1 MDNELTLQRH
11 NFDDAKSKI
20 QTLAHK
26 VPAKVSI
33 KQFPTSG
40 SIFSCNDHDIT
51 GKEANKLLVS
61 PLQKTLID
69 QNSRIKV
76 LFNIANEVYETFD
89 YLDKEY
95 IQGIVA
101 SVEAA
106 KISSNQAKSASEKA
120 QTASDKAYSASQQ
133 ALTATNQAKVAQD
146 DIKKTIDAL
155 KATVATLK
163 AFKER
168 VSAQMDSIC
177 SNLNTNRNKVQT
189 VEDKAAEISIISSKI
204 GSLTEQYRSLS
215 GSISKTNDDIKFL
228 TDRITSIESDT
239 QYTTNKEFIEDVQN
253 HKVDLSE
260 LHRQL
265 DAFVSRIEGVTNTIK
280 EDITLLNQQQ
290 NEFKNYAHL
299 SDIDSIW
306 SDVESI
312 GQRIND
318 LDRSMSEDL
327 ASNVASIDTNMTAIQ
342 HKVETQMADDKA
354 VLEQSLSGLQQVI
367 EAKTNELSA
376 TEQQHKEELERV
388 IEDLRKQ
395 ISVTNSINEKK
406 FKWAYAIA
414 GTSFLTNMVLIILHT
429 LGVI

>member
-11 NFDDAKSKI
+11 NFDVAKSKI
-20 QTLAHK
+20 QTLAHT
-26 VPAKVSI
+26 VPATVSLG
-33 KQFPTSG
+33 QFPTSG
-40 SIFSCNDHDIT
+40 SIFSWNDHDIT
-51 GKEANKLLVS
+51 GKEANELLVS
-61 PLQKTLID
+61 PLQTTLIA
-69 QNSRIKV
+69 QNSRIKD
-76 LFNIANEVYETFD
+76 LFNIVDEVYKTFD

-120 QTASDKAYSASQQ
+120 QTASDKAYSASQL
-133 ALTATNQAKVAQD
+133 ALTATNRAKVAQD

-163 AFKER
+163 AFKEG

-177 SNLNTNRNKVQT
+177 SNLNTNRNKIQS
-189 VEDKAAEISIISSKI
+189 VEDKAVEISIISSKI
-204 GSLTEQYRSLS
+204 GSLTEQYRSLL

-239 QYTTNKEFIEDVQN
+239 QYTTNKEFIEEVQN

-265 DAFVSRIEGVTNTIK
+265 DAFASRIEGVTNTIK

-299 SDIDSIW
+299 SDLDSIW

-318 LDRSMSEDL
+318 LDRSMSENL
-327 ASNVASIDTNMTAIQ
+327 ASNVASIDANMAAIQ
-342 HKVETQMADDKA
+342 EKVETQMADEKA
-354 VLEQSLSGLQQVI
+354 ILEQSISGLQQVT
-367 EAKTNELSA
+367 EAKANELAA